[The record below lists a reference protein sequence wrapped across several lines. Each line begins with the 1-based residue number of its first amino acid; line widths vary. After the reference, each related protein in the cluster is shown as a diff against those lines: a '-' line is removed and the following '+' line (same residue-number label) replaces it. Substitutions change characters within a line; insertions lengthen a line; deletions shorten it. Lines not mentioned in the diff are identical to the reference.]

1 MIELRWEERVVER
14 GGSGLDAW
22 ARTERVLQYRQSETY
37 FSGMTG
43 KQAWR
48 MSEWTDVP
56 TVREDG

>member
-1 MIELRWEERVVER
+1 MIELRWLERAVKPEHE
-14 GGSGLDAW
+14 GATGYY
-22 ARTERVLQYRQSETY
+22 ERVLQYRQSETY

-56 TVREDG
+56 TAREDV